1 MHRHVASTVSLT
13 APHPPPRRQFFSH
26 WLPSIPD
33 LSFVIFEHLLLGLKF
48 LIHKVIHERPRWV
61 RIGLL
66 KADFETSQAL
76 KQLK

>member
-1 MHRHVASTVSLT
+1 M
-13 APHPPPRRQFFSH
+13 
-26 WLPSIPD
+26 PD

-76 KQLK
+76 KQLKWV